1 MSNKAT
7 KKTEVPKKKAD
18 PIKPV
23 EVEAE
28 ADEDEEELDAEVL
41 EAELEDKVIVKK
53 VEITFDTSIEGFA
66 MLRENNLKIDQ
77 LNRDNK
83 TIVKL
88 LEKKI
93 SKELKQLKDNK
104 KKKSNPDKPK
114 SGFVKKRDIPQAFLI
129 FYEKCLKKDET
140 FKTAFPDFNTESQLA
155 RTDVTKMIYHYIRTN
170 KLYDG
175 DNKRIII
182 PNKAI
187 KDLFGLKDAENITFS
202 TFQTYTS
209 RLYKDAEADDVDD
222 AEDSNE
228 DIAASDDEEADEVE
242 TVIEKKVKSTDKKTT
257 SKSASK

>member
-7 KKTEVPKKKAD
+7 NKSTKKTEAPQKKAE
-18 PIKPV
+18 PIKHE
-23 EVEAE
+23 EVEA
-28 ADEDEEELDAEVL
+28 DDDEEELDAEVL
-41 EAELEDKVIVKK
+41 EAELEDKVVSKK

-114 SGFVKKRDIPQAFLI
+114 SGFVKKRDIPQAFLT
-129 FYEKCLKKDET
+129 FYEKFLKKDDD
-140 FKTAFPDFNTESQLA
+140 FKTAFPDFNTESQIA

-187 KDLFGLKDAENITFS
+187 KDLFGLKDTENITFS
-202 TFQTYTS
+202 SFQTYTS
-209 RLYKDAEADDVDD
+209 RLYKDVEADDVDGSD
-222 AEDSNE
+222 EDNVVEVS
-228 DIAASDDEEADEVE
+228 DEEADEVE